1 MRLPLFGQ
9 FLASLLC
16 LLTGVTWMAGWCSYQ
31 AAERAVSRQVEEQM
45 QHIART
51 LQASSFPLTE
61 AVLAQIQGLSGFD
74 LLWQPHD
81 GRQLST
87 TSAPDDFAGP
97 AVAASW
103 KQLRLDDTPR
113 RLGQEIFLA
122 SGVTLAVTRRPAGQL
137 FLFYSVTQRD
147 GLAREAAS
155 AVLQSGA
162 AGSGAAVFLAV
173 VWSRWMGQRI
183 RRVQLQ
189 TEAIAA
195 GNFAPM
201 PLPKWN
207 DELRTLTAALNEMSC
222 RLQDYQQQL
231 AHDERLRV
239 LHQISAGLVHHLR
252 NAVTGARL
260 AVQLY
265 LREGGRDE
273 TPLTVALRQ
282 LDLLEERLR
291 RFLTFGTPA
300 AAKPAPCC
308 LRTIVT
314 EALTLL
320 RPHCQHHRTELNALL
335 DGGAIWVLGDRL
347 QLEQAVLNVVANAV
361 EAAGPRGCVEVR
373 MTADLPEA
381 RARLEV
387 DDSGAGLAD
396 GVAQRLGQPFTTTK
410 KDGHGLGLAVTQR
423 IIADHRG
430 TLSWHRLLG
439 TTRFILVLP
448 LTTETREATCT

>member
-1 MRLPLFGQ
+1 M
-9 FLASLLC
+9 LAAC
-16 LLTGVTWMAGWCSYQ
+16 A
-31 AAERAVSRQVEEQM
+31 
-45 QHIART
+45 
-51 LQASSFPLTE
+51 
-61 AVLAQIQGLSGFD
+61 
-74 LLWQPHD
+74 
-81 GRQLST
+81 
-87 TSAPDDFAGP
+87 
-97 AVAASW
+97 
-103 KQLRLDDTPR
+103 
-113 RLGQEIFLA
+113 
-122 SGVTLAVTRRPAGQL
+122 PAGQ
-137 FLFYSVTQRD
+137 S
-147 GLAREAAS
+147 APAPAAS
-155 AVLQSGA
+155 S

-320 RPHCQHHRTELNALL
+320 RPHCQHHRTEL
-335 DGGAIWVLGDRL
+335 
-347 QLEQAVLNVVANAV
+347 QAVLNVVANAV